1 MSIRVREMWPPS
13 RSVYPWG
20 GQRRLL
26 GQIKKSQRVDYRP
39 LIGMFSLRVELVT
52 RAQMLGARAGGMNRP
67 LHSLCLS
74 AGRSTAFPKSL
85 MEQRG
90 EGRGEEVAVCETH
103 KLIAGKEDGNK
114 SSRKANVENAV
125 LVYV

>member
-1 MSIRVREMWPPS
+1 MRCGPRPGLCISGEVSGDSE
-13 RSVYPWG
+13 VT
-20 GQRRLL
+20 
-26 GQIKKSQRVDYRP
+26 KKSQRVDYRH
-39 LIGMFSLRVELVT
+39 LIGIFSPRVELVSLVVGIIT
-52 RAQMLGARAGGMNRP
+52 P

-74 AGRSTAFPKSL
+74 AGRSTAFPKQL
-85 MEQRG
+85 MEPEG
-90 EGRGEEVAVCETH
+90 GRGGAACETH